1 SNIKIEYKFIHEDK
15 YLININIKFLSL
27 LADYAGEEESYL
39 EVDKNSS
46 VKDIIKNL
54 SLKYGKNFSNKIL
67 DSQNVLNKYIILIL
81 NDVDI
86 RSFNG
91 LDTIVKEGDVLT
103 FLPVIA
109 GG

>member
-1 SNIKIEYKFIHEDK
+1 M
-15 YLININIKFLSL
+15 INITVKFLSL
-27 LADYAGEEESYL
+27 LADYAGEEESNL
-39 EVDKNSS
+39 KVGENTS

-54 SLKYGKNFSNKIL
+54 TLRYGDNFKSKIL
-67 DSQNVLNKYIILIL
+67 DSQNVLSKYIIIIL

-86 RSFNG
+86 RSFDG
-91 LDTIVKEGDVLT
+91 LDTTVKEGDEVT

>member
-1 SNIKIEYKFIHEDK
+1 
-15 YLININIKFLSL
+15 LININIKFLSL

-54 SLKYGKNFSNKIL
+54 SLKYGKNFSDKIL

-91 LDTIVKEGDVLT
+91 LDTMVKEGDVLT